1 MDIHP
6 RSIDHVRGY
15 ILMCGIYGELIL
27 GGDGRPRESVVRR
40 MGAAI
45 VHRGPDDDGLFLDER
60 AALGLRRLSII
71 DIASGHQPIENED
84 GSVIVVCNGE
94 IYNYR
99 ELRQQLL
106 AAGHRFRTGSDVEV
120 LVHLYEDY
128 GDEFVTHLR
137 GMFGF
142 ALWDRTRQRLLVGR
156 DRLGIKPVYFAQSG
170 QTLAFASESK
180 AILSRPDFSP
190 ALDQQALRQYLTLG
204 YVPSPFSMF
213 AGIRKLLPGH
223 MLVIEGGRV
232 EERRYWS
239 FVVEPDRKPDE
250 GEWIEEIRA
259 ALNDSIEA
267 QMVSD
272 VPIGAF
278 LSGGVD
284 SSTIVAAMSRF
295 SSSPVKTYAIGYSGT
310 TGAALYNELDHARRI
325 AEQFGTDHHEI
336 EVQPAV
342 IQLLPRLVWHMDE
355 PTADSALITSSL
367 VSEFARRDVKVI
379 LSGVGGDELFGG
391 YDRYQLP
398 HLVSLYRRIPGP
410 FRRGLLNPLLGVLP
424 VARHTRLLNLL
435 RAARKVAGVADKD
448 SVARYHEVMEVFG
461 TTDLAELL
469 PGPSVPFKSALS
481 DALTRYL
488 GNTELDQM
496 MAADLATQLPDDL
509 LLLTDKVS
517 MGHSLECRVPLLDER
532 LVDLAARLPAELRVR
547 GRETRYILKKA
558 LRGILPDQTL
568 DRAKRGFG
576 APFGAWFTN
585 ELSSVMGAMLG
596 PEALGRRGLLRP
608 DAIQQLIA
616 DHRAQRADHTDH
628 LVALTTLEIWCQLHL
643 DGAEP
648 GAITERMQFLAAS

>member
-1 MDIHP
+1 
-6 RSIDHVRGY
+6 
-15 ILMCGIYGELIL
+15 MCGIYGEVIL
-27 GGDGRPRESVVRR
+27 SGADRPQEPVVRR

-45 VHRGPDDDGLFLDER
+45 VHRGPDDDGLYLDER
-60 AALGLRRLSII
+60 VALGLRRLSII

-99 ELRQQLL
+99 ELRDELR
-106 AAGHRFRTGSDVEV
+106 AAGHHFRTGSDVEV
-120 LVHLYEDY
+120 LVHLYEAH
-128 GDEFVTHLR
+128 GDAFVTRLR

-142 ALWDRTRQRLLVGR
+142 ALWDRRRQRFLLGR
-156 DRLGIKPVYFAQSG
+156 DRLGIKPVYYAQAG
-170 QTLAFASESK
+170 RRLAFASESK
-180 AILSRPDFSP
+180 AILSRPDYSP
-190 ALDQQALRQYLTLG
+190 ALDDMALRQFLTLG
-204 YVPSPFSMF
+204 YVPAPFSMF
-213 AGIRKLLPGH
+213 AGVRKLLPGS
-223 MLVIEGGRV
+223 MLVIEEGRI
-232 EERRYWS
+232 EERRYWQ
-239 FVVEPDRKPDE
+239 FVVEPDRVPDE
-250 GEWIEEIRA
+250 GQWIAEIRA

-310 TGAALYNELDHARRI
+310 TGAALYNELDYARRI
-325 AEQFGTDHHEI
+325 AEKFNTDHHEI
-336 EVQPAV
+336 EVQPEV
-342 IQLLPRLVWHMDE
+342 IQLLPGLVWHMDE

-398 HLVSLYRRIPGP
+398 HLVSRFRAIPGP
-410 FRRGLLNPLLGVLP
+410 LRRGLLNPVLGMLP

-435 RAARKVAGVADKD
+435 RAARKVALVADRD

-461 TTDLAELL
+461 STDLAALL
-469 PGPSVPFKSALS
+469 PGGGRPFQSALT

-488 GNTELDQM
+488 GNTDLDQM

-532 LVDLAARLPAELRVR
+532 LVDLAARLPSELRVR

-558 LRGILPDQTL
+558 LNGILPAETL
-568 DRAKRGFG
+568 HRPKRGFG
-576 APFGAWFTN
+576 APFGAWFTR
-585 ELSSVMGAMLG
+585 ELSGVMDGLLG
-596 PEALGRRGLLRP
+596 QVGLSGRGLVNP
-608 DAIQQLIA
+608 DAVRQLIG
-616 DHRAQRADHTDH
+616 DHRAHRADHTDH
-628 LVALTTLEIWCQLHL
+628 LVALTTLEIWCRLNL
-643 DGAEP
+643 DGQQP
-648 GAITERMQFLAAS
+648 GAITEQLQFLAAS